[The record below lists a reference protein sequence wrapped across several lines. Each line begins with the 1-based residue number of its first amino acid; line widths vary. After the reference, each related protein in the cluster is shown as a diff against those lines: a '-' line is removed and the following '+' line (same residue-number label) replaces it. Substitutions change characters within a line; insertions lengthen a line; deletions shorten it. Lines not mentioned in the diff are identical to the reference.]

1 LRRTCSKKLT
11 QRYGL
16 EKFNSLGVFFSAVH
30 RSSLIL
36 HLSMSLS
43 DRAPAILHEWVQSES
58 LRKHCYAVADSMKH
72 FAQLRGEDVDLW
84 EAVGLLHDMDYERH
98 PNLERSSTEGHPFV
112 GVAWLRDNGW
122 SEEVCRAILSHA
134 DYSAVSPET
143 ALERTLRAVD
153 ELSSFVVAVALV
165 RPTKSIHDVDLAA
178 VKKKMK
184 DKAFARAV
192 NREDI
197 VRGAEQLGMPLD
209 EVITNVIAA
218 LKADATR
225 LGLAGITG

>member
-1 LRRTCSKKLT
+1 MNET
-11 QRYGL
+11 
-16 EKFNSLGVFFSAVH
+16 FSA
-30 RSSLIL
+30 RALNIL
-36 HLSMSLS
+36 H
-43 DRAPAILHEWVQSES
+43 DWVKSES

-72 FAQLRGEDVDLW
+72 FAQVRGEDADLW

-98 PNLERSSTEGHPFV
+98 PNVEQSPSEGHPFV
-112 GVAWLRDNGW
+112 GVAWLRENGW

-134 DYSAVSPET
+134 DYANVSRET
-143 ALERTLRAVD
+143 PLEKTLYAVD
-153 ELSSFVVAVALV
+153 ELSSFIVAVALV
-165 RPTKSIHDVDLAA
+165 RPTKSIHDVDVRA

-209 EVITNVIAA
+209 DVITEVIAA
-218 LKADATR
+218 LKADADR
-225 LGLAGITG
+225 LGLAGTAS